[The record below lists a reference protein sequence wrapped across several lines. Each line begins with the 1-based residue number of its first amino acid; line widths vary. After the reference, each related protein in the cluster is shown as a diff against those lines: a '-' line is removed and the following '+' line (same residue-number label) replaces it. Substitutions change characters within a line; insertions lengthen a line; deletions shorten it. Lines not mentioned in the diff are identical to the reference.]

1 MMKMISKMLC
11 GAAVLLALP
20 QVAFA
25 QRGEMVTVSTSE
37 VKVDPAKPIIELT
50 VTGIVQSAPDAA
62 TFTTGVQTK
71 ALKAKDAITK
81 NAEKMTLVVAQL
93 KASGIA
99 DKDIQTSA
107 INLYRD
113 IEYLPTGKQRLKGYV
128 VSNVVTA
135 KLRDFQRLGDV
146 LDTLATNGATE
157 FSGPNF
163 TLDDDSAAEAQSR
176 DKAWAIAMKQARYH
190 AQKAGYTD
198 VRVLRVAESIRQI
211 RGDEN
216 RVYDIMAAEA
226 AGDASAKMPIEGGEI
241 GTSVTLAITFEMTR

>member
-1 MMKMISKMLC
+1 MNAMSKILF
-11 GAAVLLALP
+11 GAILLAAVP
-20 QVAFA
+20 QGAFA
-25 QRGEMVTVSTSE
+25 QREEILTVRTSE
-37 VKVDPAKPIIELT
+37 VKVDPAKPIIDLSVTAT
-50 VTGIVQSAPDAA
+50 VKSAPDAA

-71 ALKAKDAITK
+71 APKARDAITK
-81 NAEKMTLVVAQL
+81 NAEKMTAVVAQL
-93 KASGIA
+93 KAAGIA
-99 DKDIQTSA
+99 EKDIQTSA

-163 TLDDDSAAEAQSR
+163 TLDDDSAASGQAR
-176 DKAWAIAMKQARYH
+176 DKAWATAMKQARYH
-190 AQKAGYTD
+190 AQKAGYSD
-198 VRVLRVAESIRQI
+198 VRVMRVGESIRQQ
-211 RGDEN
+211 
-216 RVYDIMAAEA
+216 AAEEPLAYAKMAVETA
-226 AGDASAKMPIEGGEI
+226 ADASASTPIEGGEI

>member
-1 MMKMISKMLC
+1 MRMISKMLC
-11 GAAVLLALP
+11 GAALVLALP
-20 QVAFA
+20 QMALA
-25 QRGEMVTVSTSE
+25 QRGEVVTVNTSE
-37 VKVDPAKPIIELT
+37 VKVDPARPIIDLN
-50 VTGIVQSAPDAA
+50 VTATVQSAPDAA

-71 ALKAKDAITK
+71 ALKARDAITK
-81 NAEKMTLVVAQL
+81 NAEKMTQVVAQL
-93 KASGIA
+93 KAAGIA

-176 DKAWAIAMKQARYH
+176 DKAWVTALKQARYH
-190 AQKAGYTD
+190 AQKAGYSD
-198 VRVLRVAESIRQI
+198 VRVLRVAESIRQA
-211 RGDEN
+211 RAEPPMEYA
-216 RVYDIMAAEA
+216 VAAEMAA
-226 AGDASAKMPIEGGEI
+226 DASAATPIQGGEI

>member
-1 MMKMISKMLC
+1 MRAISKILC
-11 GAAVLLALP
+11 GAALLLALP
-20 QVAFA
+20 QVVFA
-25 QRGEMVTVSTSE
+25 QRGEMLTVSTSE
-37 VKVDPAKPIIELT
+37 VKVDPARPVIELT
-50 VTGIVQSAPDAA
+50 VTGTVQSAPDAA
-62 TFTTGVQTK
+62 TFTTGVQTT
-71 ALKAKDAITK
+71 ALKARDAITK

-163 TLDDDSAAEAQSR
+163 TLDDDSVAEAQSR
-176 DKAWAIAMKQARYH
+176 DKAWAMAMKQARYH

-211 RGDEN
+211 RAEATMA
-216 RVYDIMAAEA
+216 YEKMDIAAEA
-226 AGDASAKMPIEGGEI
+226 ADASTPIQGGEI
-241 GTSVTLAITFEMTR
+241 GTSVTLSITFEMTR

>member
-1 MMKMISKMLC
+1 MRTIPKMLC
-11 GAAVLLALP
+11 GAALLLTLP

-37 VKVDPAKPIIELT
+37 VKVDPARPIVDLT
-50 VTGIVQSAPDAA
+50 VTGTVQSAPDAA
-62 TFTTGVQTK
+62 TFTTGVQTTAPK
-71 ALKAKDAITK
+71 ARDAITK

-93 KASGIA
+93 KAAGIA

-135 KLRDFQRLGDV
+135 KLRDFHRLGDV

-176 DKAWAIAMKQARYH
+176 DKAWATAMKQARYH

-198 VRVLRVAESIRQI
+198 VRVLRVAESIRQM
-211 RGDEN
+211 RVEEN
-216 RVYDIMAAEA
+216 MAYEKMSVAEA
-226 AGDASAKMPIEGGEI
+226 ADASASTPIQGGEI
-241 GTSVTLAITFEMTR
+241 GTSVTLSITFEMTP

>member
-1 MMKMISKMLC
+1 MKTISKLLC
-11 GAAVLLALP
+11 GAALLLALP

-25 QRGEMVTVSTSE
+25 QRGEVLTVSTSE

-62 TFTTGVQTK
+62 TFTTGVQTRAPK
-71 ALKAKDAITK
+71 ARDAITK

-93 KASGIA
+93 KAAGIA

-113 IEYLPTGKQRLKGYV
+113 IEYLPTGKQRLKGYI

-146 LDTLATNGATE
+146 LDTLASNGATE

-163 TLDDDSAAEAQSR
+163 TLDDDSAAEVQSR
-176 DKAWAIAMKQARYH
+176 DKAWATAMKQARYH
-190 AQKAGYTD
+190 AQKAGYSD
-198 VRVLRVAESIRQI
+198 VRVLRVAESIRQL
-211 RGDEN
+211 RPEDT
-216 RVYDIMAAEA
+216 MAYEKMALAEA
-226 AGDASAKMPIEGGEI
+226 ADSAASTPIEGGEI

>member
-1 MMKMISKMLC
+1 MKTLSKMLC
-11 GAAVLLALP
+11 GAALLLTLP

-25 QRGEMVTVSTSE
+25 QRGELMTVSTSE
-37 VKVDPAKPIIELT
+37 VKVDPARPIVDLT

-62 TFTTGVQTK
+62 TFTTGVQTT
-71 ALKAKDAITK
+71 ALKARDAIIK

-93 KASGIA
+93 KAAGIA

-113 IEYLPTGKQRLKGYV
+113 VEYLPTGKQRLKGYV

-135 KLRDFQRLGDV
+135 KLRDFKRLGDV
-146 LDTLATNGATE
+146 LDTLASNGATE

-163 TLDDDSAAEAQSR
+163 TLEDDTAAEAQSR
-176 DKAWAIAMKQARYH
+176 DKAWAMAMKQARYH
-190 AQKAGYTD
+190 AQKAGYSD
-198 VRVLRVAESIRQI
+198 VRVLRVAESIQRQPQNEPI
-211 RGDEN
+211 A
-216 RVYDIMAAEA
+216 Y
-226 AGDASAKMPIEGGEI
+226 AKMAMEQAADAAASTPIEGGEI

>member
-1 MMKMISKMLC
+1 MRTISKMLF
-11 GAAVLLALP
+11 GATLLVALP
-20 QVAFA
+20 QMAFA
-25 QRGEMVTVSTSE
+25 QREEILTVRTSE
-37 VKVDPAKPIIELT
+37 VKIDPARPIIDLT
-50 VTGIVQSAPDAA
+50 VTATVQSAPDAA

-71 ALKAKDAITK
+71 SLKARDAITK

-163 TLDDDSAAEAQSR
+163 TLDDDSVAEAQSR
-176 DKAWAIAMKQARYH
+176 DKAWATAMKQARYH
-190 AQKAGYTD
+190 AQKAGYAD
-198 VRVLRVAESIRQI
+198 VRVLRVAESIRQQASNPPM
-211 RGDEN
+211 EYAK
-216 RVYDIMAAEA
+216 VAMEQAADSA
-226 AGDASAKMPIEGGEI
+226 ASTPIEGGEI

>member
-1 MMKMISKMLC
+1 MKTISKMLC
-11 GAAVLLALP
+11 GAALLLALP

-71 ALKAKDAITK
+71 ALKARDAITK

-176 DKAWAIAMKQARYH
+176 DKAWATAMKQARYH

-198 VRVLRVAESIRQI
+198 VRVLRVAETIRQT
-211 RGDEN
+211 RVDEN
-216 RVYDIMAAEA
+216 KAYEIMATEA
-226 AGDASAKMPIEGGEI
+226 IGDASASTPIQGGEI